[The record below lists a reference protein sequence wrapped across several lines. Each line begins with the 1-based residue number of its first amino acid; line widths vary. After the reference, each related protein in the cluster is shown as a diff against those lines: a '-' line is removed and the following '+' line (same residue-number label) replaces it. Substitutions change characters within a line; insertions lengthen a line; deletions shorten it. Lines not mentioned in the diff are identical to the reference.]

1 MIEGLRGQL
10 LNILDYTW
18 PTIVMGVIIA
28 VLLRLTYL
36 ITEKKKIVLHDEL
49 FKLSFMIYILCLFYV
64 VTFQDVSWSSHNF
77 IPFNE
82 ILRYDIGSNIF
93 YKNTFGNML
102 LFLPYGVFIAKYAKT
117 DKVSILLIL
126 AFITSLSIEVIQ
138 FLIGRVFD
146 IDDIILNVLGC
157 LIGFILYRWFKKIND
172 KLPEF
177 FRSDLFWNIVSI
189 LILGGL
195 VWFLIP

>member
-18 PTIVMGVIIA
+18 PTVVMGVIIA
-28 VLLRLTYL
+28 VLLRVTYL
-36 ITEKKKIVLHDEL
+36 ITEKKKIIIHDEL
-49 FKLSFMIYILCLFYV
+49 FKLSFLIYIMFLFYV

-77 IPFNE
+77 IPFKE
-82 ILRYDIGSNIF
+82 ILRYDLGTNIF

-102 LFLPYGVFIAKYAKT
+102 LFLPYGVFIAKYVKT
-117 DKVSILLIL
+117 DKISIVLLL

-157 LIGFILYRWFKKIND
+157 LIGYVFYRWFKKIND

-177 FRSDLFWNIVSI
+177 FRSDVFWNIVSI